1 MFQALLH
8 QQENQT
14 RLLEESRAEQRQ
26 LIQNTIAEAHA
37 AISEKTLKI
46 VEAQAQAVKSSAD
59 ALLQLTENHHAAK
72 KEFSSEYS
80 NDFEQ
85 VETSNHYQSSGKS
98 SEISSQSNSQSS
110 NSSISEDLT
119 VLPEKQNDTFS
130 GNSNIESQSRS
141 KNNELSKYTLS
152 QLSKNTIEESVPESL
167 EQGSITDEQKASISN
182 PVHSSHE
189 DHNLTN
195 KSVQVPS
202 ISSHNQICKSVSTVS
217 DMVCKPIII
226 INKHYI
232 KLLSSQKIFFNL
244 KLRQKG
250 ALEKVPSVRKRQR
263 ALLLQLHQERAQLRW
278 LQEIHH
284 KKTLGS
290 QSSEENTS
298 KIISGENEDHSLTPS
313 ASLISSEI
321 SQDEI
326 SKESLKEN
334 SDDIEEHID
343 LSEKSGLTQSEIKNT
358 VIQETTNT
366 AQENDN
372 TENDLNIS
380 EDLEVLSEAAETLS
394 SEKSSRSTETITDS
408 SNKSGNKKDETQK
421 SNAEISAQSLDDKKI
436 KKENLVDDI
445 TENIFQWLYT
455 DTVDT
460 IKTRTLNQKI
470 ISNSEN
476 SSTEIVDKSKKKP
489 SDFISEN
496 LSEYLIEDSVDCMLQ
511 ITREKK
517 DINISASESKNVK
530 KDVSD
535 ITEKV
540 TRILATLNDRK
551 SVQSKSRPQDL
562 MILSPLLDN
571 LEDNNWEITTDLEI
585 EKAEM
590 TSSFEPVLLN
600 QVDSDSHSEIPSV
613 ISSVYSSS
621 DSANKNMEGVKSKI
635 SSKSSNS
642 HVSTDIQSC
651 KHSNQSLESLLQRFK
666 KLENSKR
673 YLTKREQKLLERRQ
687 EVENLLIWKQK
698 LDAEENEIR
707 GIEKKLFEMEKKQ
720 KSSSSISKSLHED
733 KKTTN
738 SIKTEQSSKSSIQT
752 DVEVSPGSSIESQG
766 NNNRGK
772 SESESSVAEDVIISE
787 YQSQIIS
794 SNIQEEI
801 STESKKQLSE
811 TEIYSES
818 FESTDHS
825 NIDSQLQNGTVPK
838 QKYRGLNK
846 KPPAMIRI
854 PLVPHTHHRH
864 DSSGSDDS
872 FTVSQSETASDQSDI
887 EGRILALSDELKRRQ
902 LEVSRLKK
910 EQKRIYREQLK
921 ERELSLQKQIEAYD
935 QYIQKAKK
943 ELEQK
948 LEPSGTWYTSL
959 ETTPVKPQIK
969 QPRVA
974 ESRRLRRNVANGD
987 NLSPP
992 SEVRIFSISIFVA
1005 LVLF

>member
-1 MFQALLH
+1 MNTK
-8 QQENQT
+8 NQY
-14 RLLEESRAEQRQ
+14 
-26 LIQNTIAEAHA
+26 
-37 AISEKTLKI
+37 
-46 VEAQAQAVKSSAD
+46 VK
-59 ALLQLTENHHAAK
+59 
-72 KEFSSEYS
+72 
-80 NDFEQ
+80 
-85 VETSNHYQSSGKS
+85 
-98 SEISSQSNSQSS
+98 
-110 NSSISEDLT
+110 
-119 VLPEKQNDTFS
+119 
-130 GNSNIESQSRS
+130 GN
-141 KNNELSKYTLS
+141 
-152 QLSKNTIEESVPESL
+152 
-167 EQGSITDEQKASISN
+167 
-182 PVHSSHE
+182 
-189 DHNLTN
+189 
-195 KSVQVPS
+195 
-202 ISSHNQICKSVSTVS
+202 
-217 DMVCKPIII
+217 
-226 INKHYI
+226 
-232 KLLSSQKIFFNL
+232 
-244 KLRQKG
+244 
-250 ALEKVPSVRKRQR
+250 
-263 ALLLQLHQERAQLRW
+263 
-278 LQEIHH
+278 

-334 SDDIEEHID
+334 SDDIEEHVD

-470 ISNSEN
+470 ISSSEN

-600 QVDSDSHSEIPSV
+600 QKSDFLEESEWFDDDFGFENKEAQLAQEEMPPHYQNYYRQIPNKPPPPYIPPSALPFSKFEPKKNESFSV
-613 ISSVYSSS
+613 IVN
-621 DSANKNMEGVKSKI
+621 DPKE
-635 SSKSSNS
+635 
-642 HVSTDIQSC
+642 IQDMVTEMALTL
-651 KHSNQSLESLLQRFK
+651 KDNINIYQFNEENA
-666 KLENSKR
+666 ENSDLATESQVLYKQFLCD
-673 YLTKREQKLLERRQ
+673 LTRDMILNLNSKANEKPAPWTKTWKLT
-687 EVENLLIWKQK
+687 
-698 LDAEENEIR
+698 
-707 GIEKKLFEMEKKQ
+707 Q
-720 KSSSSISKSLHED
+720 KSFPRDGEQFVNTVVE
-733 KKTTN
+733 KTLQLLG
-738 SIKTEQSSKSSIQT
+738 IK
-752 DVEVSPGSSIESQG
+752 
-766 NNNRGK
+766 
-772 SESESSVAEDVIISE
+772 
-787 YQSQIIS
+787 
-794 SNIQEEI
+794 NIA
-801 STESKKQLSE
+801 TESKKNESVMKLGRKKRDFVDNILIKELREEECSWVNYEQDEIFIKTELSDA
-811 TEIYSES
+811 I
-818 FESTDHS
+818 FD
-825 NIDSQLQNGTVPK
+825 I
-838 QKYRGLNK
+838 
-846 KPPAMIRI
+846 
-854 PLVPHTHHRH
+854 LV
-864 DSSGSDDS
+864 DD
-872 FTVSQSETASDQSDI
+872 TVSLI
-887 EGRILALSDELKRRQ
+887 GK
-902 LEVSRLKK
+902 
-910 EQKRIYREQLK
+910 
-921 ERELSLQKQIEAYD
+921 LQQ
-935 QYIQKAKK
+935 
-943 ELEQK
+943 
-948 LEPSGTWYTSL
+948 
-959 ETTPVKPQIK
+959 
-969 QPRVA
+969 RV
-974 ESRRLRRNVANGD
+974 
-987 NLSPP
+987 
-992 SEVRIFSISIFVA
+992 
-1005 LVLF
+1005 